1 MPDLMQYPDRDL
13 LATDLAEL
21 VADQLADAIE
31 ARGKASLAVPGGTTP
46 ARFLQALSKQD
57 IAWERV
63 SVMLTDERFVPEDSA
78 RSNTRLLK
86 ENLLQGKAAKATLV
100 PMGSSLAR
108 PSPRLRGE
116 VRRGASEIGA
126 ARQPEDLI
134 PDLIS
139 GITPILPLDVVVL
152 GMGEDMHTASLF
164 PEADKLAEALS
175 DDAPTLLPMRADG
188 AGEPR
193 ITLTAPVLRDARYVH
208 LLITGE
214 AKLAALQNALL
225 DGPEAKAPVRVI
237 LARDDTEIHYAE

>member
-1 MPDLMQYPDRDL
+1 MPDLMQYPDRDV
-13 LATDLAEL
+13 LAQDLAEL

-31 ARGKASLAVPGGTTP
+31 VSGKASLAVPGGTTP
-46 ARFLQALSKQD
+46 AAFLRALSKQD
-57 IAWERV
+57 IPWDKVR
-63 SVMLTDERFVPEDSA
+63 VMLTDERFVPEDSA

-100 PMGSSLAR
+100 PMG
-108 PSPRLRGE
+108 
-116 VRRGASEIGA
+116 A
-126 ARQPEDLI
+126 AGNAPEDVLDALMVGLN
-134 PDLIS
+134 P
-139 GITPILPLDVVVL
+139 TLPLDVVVL

-193 ITLTAPVLRDARYVH
+193 ITLTAPVLREARYVH
-208 LLITGE
+208 LLITGP
-214 AKLAALQNALL
+214 AKLEALQTALI
-225 DGPEAKAPVRVI
+225 DGPEAEAPVRVV

>member
-1 MPDLMQYPDRDL
+1 MPDFMQYPDRDV
-13 LATDLAEL
+13 LAQDLAEL

-31 ARGKASLAVPGGTTP
+31 IFYKASLAVPGGTTP
-46 ARFLQALSKQD
+46 ARFLKELSKQD

-86 ENLLQGKAAKATLV
+86 ETLLQGKAAKATLV
-100 PMGSSLAR
+100 PM
-108 PSPRLRGE
+108 
-116 VRRGASEIGA
+116 VA
-126 ARQPEDLI
+126 AGNAPEDVLDALMVGLN
-134 PDLIS
+134 P
-139 GITPILPLDVVVL
+139 TLPLDVVVL

-175 DDAPTLLPMRADG
+175 NDAPTLLPMRAEG

-193 ITLTAPVLRDARYVH
+193 ITLTAPVLREARYVH

-214 AKLAALQNALL
+214 AKLAALQMALL
-225 DGPEAKAPVRVI
+225 EGPEADAPVRVI